1 MKIQIST
8 LSINNYLQKYKYA
21 GLFFLF
27 LLICENAATQ
37 DIVVSDSIAIN
48 FPNSGHYPSINL
60 KDFNLLQFKNP
71 GNRRVNFGLTGNEY
85 YYLVLKVTSVGSH
98 INKYLFVDNMS
109 LDTLN
114 IYRIDPHKDP
124 TLMYQGGSQVH
135 YKRNR
140 YSTWHTLPIE
150 LNPIASYYLISAK
163 AAQKNIN
170 FKYQILDQDELLNKF
185 QDYHKVVFFYAGIAF
200 TISAIVFLA
209 FVLFKK
215 AALGAYLGYLVFLSG
230 WILSHY
236 GILFPSLYPN
246 LPVLNEIIKP
256 ISSLGATYFLL
267 TVIHL
272 VFNNFINRKKVLQ
285 KFVTYTRYALLVI
298 TGLVCCFLYPGSNP
312 VIKAILVSLW
322 HIGILTSLC
331 FIIFIPF
338 LFIRTGNIAKIF
350 SFSMIIVCIMVVVQ
364 WLGNSGYIN
373 NFYINEHGTAFAT
386 LLENSIMA
394 VGLFYGL
401 MEERRNKDAQLR
413 FLEGEQMKTLKKL
426 ITVQDNERKR
436 IAGDLHDT
444 IGPLLAALKI
454 NFRRLFSAQQSTLKP
469 DLVQN
474 TETIIDDSI
483 SEIRAISHNLMPKNL
498 SSKGLIN
505 TLSDYFKDLQL
516 LYNKPITFEHSIQ
529 SIVEAELEINIYRII
544 CELTLNGAKHSNA
557 TLIKVS
563 IHTESNSIYI
573 CVNDNGQGFQING
586 SIYKNALGLQNAES
600 RVQYLNGE
608 FNLAS
613 EISKGTAVNIK
624 IPL

>member
-1 MKIQIST
+1 MKIQILIHSV
-8 LSINNYLQKYKYA
+8 NNYLQKHVYA

-27 LLICENAATQ
+27 LFICQNATTQ
-37 DIVVSDSIAIN
+37 NITVYDSIGIN
-48 FPNSGHYPSINL
+48 FPSSGKHPTIN
-60 KDFNLLQFKNP
+60 FNNLSLLQFKEP
-71 GNRRVNFGLTGNEY
+71 GNRRANFGLTGNEC
-85 YYLVLKVTSVGSH
+85 YYLLLK
-98 INKYLFVDNMS
+98 INATCPNINRYLYVDNTS

-114 IYRIDPHKDP
+114 IYRIVPDKEP
-124 TLMYQGGSQVH
+124 TLLYQGGSLVH
-135 YKRNR
+135 YEPNR
-140 YSTWHTLPIE
+140 LFTWHTLPIH
-150 LNPIASYYLISAK
+150 LNLTPSYYLISTK

-170 FKYQILDQDELLNKF
+170 FKYEIADQDELLNKY
-185 QDYHKVVFFYAGIAF
+185 QNYQKVIFFYTGIAF

-267 TVIHL
+267 TVIQL
-272 VFNNFINRKKVLQ
+272 IFNNFIKRTKVLQ
-285 KFVTYTRYALLVI
+285 KFVTYTRYALLV
-298 TGLVCCFLYPGSNP
+298 TTALVCCLLYPGSNP
-312 VIKAILVSLW
+312 IIKAILVSLW
-322 HIGILTSLC
+322 HIDILISLC

-413 FLEGEQMKTLKKL
+413 FLEREQMKTLKKL

-454 NFRRLFSAQQSTLKP
+454 NFRRLFSTLQSTLKP
-469 DLVQN
+469 DLVQS

-529 SIVEAELEINIYRII
+529 SIVEPELEINIYRII

-586 SIYKNALGLQNAES
+586 SIHKNALGLQNAES

-608 FNLAS
+608 FNLTS
-613 EISKGTAVNIK
+613 EIGKGTAVNIK